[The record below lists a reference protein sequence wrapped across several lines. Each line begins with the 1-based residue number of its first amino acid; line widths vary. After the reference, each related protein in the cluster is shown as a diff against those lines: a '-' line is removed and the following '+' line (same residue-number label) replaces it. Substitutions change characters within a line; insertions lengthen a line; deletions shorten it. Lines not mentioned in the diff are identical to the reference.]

1 MPFDK
6 VKDQRRGFVFIE
18 YDSEEAVKKVL
29 DESVHKMGT
38 QEVCWILWLYLIPEM
53 REETVNSLMM

>member
-18 YDSEEAVKKVL
+18 YDSEDAVKKGL
-29 DESVHKMGT
+29 DESVHKMET
-38 QEVCWILWLYLIPEM
+38 HEVCWIHWLYLKP
-53 REETVNSLMM
+53 